1 MAGIVIGVLAV
12 ATATACG
19 VYLFY
24 RRLHPRSPLKI
35 DENTDTGGVTP
46 FSVFHRS
53 SASMYTTPTSLSVQ
67 HEVTDSGESRSGE
80 KYLPGRVSA
89 PQARMQRV
97 EEEQFASSSQGPRAP
112 ASFSPSDHDGSIT
125 LRPVRW
131 EDVDAPPRYT
141 EYHPYDP
148 SG

>member
-35 DENTDTGGVTP
+35 DENTNTAGVTP

-80 KYLPGRVSA
+80 KYLPGRVLCTAGPDAASGGGGSLEVVLKV
-89 PQARMQRV
+89 PGHRLRSLLRIMTGVLHFVQCGGRM
-97 EEEQFASSSQGPRAP
+97 
-112 ASFSPSDHDGSIT
+112 
-125 LRPVRW
+125 
-131 EDVDAPPRYT
+131 
-141 EYHPYDP
+141 
-148 SG
+148 

>member
-24 RRLHPRSPLKI
+24 RRLHPRSPLEI
-35 DENTDTGGVTP
+35 DPTTDTAGMTP
-46 FSVFHRS
+46 FNVFHRS
-53 SASMYTTPTSLSVQ
+53 SAQ
-67 HEVTDSGESRSGE
+67 HEVTDSGERRSGG
-80 KYLPGRVSA
+80 KYLPGRVA
-89 PQARMQRV
+89 PPQARMQPL
-97 EEEQFASSSQGPRAP
+97 EEEQSGSSSQGPRAP
-112 ASFSPSDHDGSIT
+112 TSFSPSDHDGSVT